1 MRARTHATNI
11 TATAPASSR
20 GLTQPGYG
28 FPSPALVA
36 RADRGFAR
44 FLARTAQA
52 DTAPTDH
59 EDAARNR

>member
-1 MRARTHATNI
+1 VRARTHATT
-11 TATAPASSR
+11 TAAVSAGSR

-28 FPSPALVA
+28 VPSPALMA

-44 FLARTAQA
+44 FLARTTQA
-52 DTAPTDH
+52 GIAPTDH